1 MHFLFSKHR
10 FSASQSPRYIFS
22 SQNGTRIVFIQ
33 DNIIRWYNVLT
44 DSLYHS
50 LNFSR
55 HLVLDDTFH
64 VISSTSGDLLCFFND
79 NEIFVMEV
87 PWGYSNVEDVSIQD
101 AFQIFHY
108 SIDEEEVGPE
118 IVH

>member
-1 MHFLFSKHR
+1 MSQSSRLSALPIFQASL
-10 FSASQSPRYIFS
+10 SASQSPRYIFS

-64 VISSTSGDLLCFFND
+64 VISSTSGDLLCFSMTTRFL
-79 NEIFVMEV
+79 
-87 PWGYSNVEDVSIQD
+87 
-101 AFQIFHY
+101 
-108 SIDEEEVGPE
+108 
-118 IVH
+118 